1 MPNNSKTQPLRKETG
16 AKNEQRLPSYP
27 RNATTG
33 ACSGIQIVVDIRES
47 VLHDKLLEIV
57 QQNTGNEPTIVLKP
71 LHLGDIALE
80 TADGETL
87 VLFERKTLNDL
98 ISSIKDGR
106 YVEQSHRLIHSSNVS
121 PHNIAYVIEG
131 MYSQLRK
138 DTDKQMCISAITTM
152 FYFKGFSVF
161 RTCSVFE
168 TAELIL
174 GIAKKT
180 QKELSL
186 GKTPRFTNTPATE
199 TECQPVSFTCEDEPA
214 NATTMTTEETPDI
227 AFTSSHSSLERL
239 PMPTE
244 NIPASSYCEVVH
256 KVKKDNI
263 TPENIGEIILCS
275 IPGISSAT
283 AMEIMKH
290 YVSFAVFMEEIKSR
304 PEKLETIYLTT
315 NDKRRKLGK
324 NIIANIKRFL
334 T

>member
-1 MPNNSKTQPLRKETG
+1 MQKCAKSIPL
-16 AKNEQRLPSYP
+16 
-27 RNATTG
+27 
-33 ACSGIQIVVDIRES
+33 QIIIDVREAS
-47 VLHDKLLEIV
+47 LYDKLAEIV
-57 QQNTGNEPTIVLKP
+57 KQNTSNELTIVLKP

-106 YVEQSHRLIHSSNVS
+106 YAEQSHRLIHSSNV
-121 PHNIAYVIEG
+121 PTHNIAYVIEG

-138 DTDKQMCISAITTM
+138 DTDKQMCISAIASM

-186 GKTPRFTNTPATE
+186 GKTPRFTNIPAPE
-199 TECQPVSFTCEDEPA
+199 TESQPVSTPEITFTCEDEP
-214 NATTMTTEETPDI
+214 
-227 AFTSSHSSLERL
+227 SHA
-239 PMPTE
+239 
-244 NIPASSYCEVVH
+244 IPASSYCEVVH

-290 YVSFAVFMEEIKSR
+290 YPSFAVFIEEIKSR

-334 T
+334 S